1 MSIFSKRSKKGE
13 DYIKQKYGVD
23 VAPLPSDYRG
33 EFLYSIYDSICQE
46 YNPPFVC
53 KNMATAIRNMRDSL
67 KDSKQS
73 IIAMHPEDYVLVQ
86 IGTFNKDTGFP
97 LSLLGEERLSYPL
110 SKLFAPVDEEKKEEK
125 EDEIQ
130 NK

>member
-1 MSIFSKRSKKGE
+1 MSIFSKESQKGK
-13 DYIKQKYGVD
+13 DYINQKYGVNVQPVD
-23 VAPLPSDYRG
+23 LGRSVDYL
-33 EFLYSIYDSICQE
+33 FSVYDTVCGE

-53 KNMATAIRNMRDSL
+53 KNMPTAVRNMRDSL
-67 KDSKQS
+67 KDAKQS

-86 IGTFNKDTGFP
+86 IGTFDKETGIITH
-97 LSLLGEERLSYPL
+97 LDDVNRLVYQL
-110 SKLFAPVDEEKKEEK
+110 SKLFAPLNEEKK